1 MVTSVR
7 CTLVVSLR
15 EFCLQAITLTV
26 SGFGIGQTP
35 VVGPVYIAEI
45 APASIR
51 GLCTCIFTGMVYLG
65 M

>member
-1 MVTSVR
+1 M
-7 CTLVVSLR
+7 LVDSLR
-15 EFCLQAITLTV
+15 EYRSRCCKLTN